1 MMRYYEVSYLRHQ
14 IIVLFT
20 SATLFTDWKL
30 RSKLLLPKLLTV
42 GINCIDGMP
51 VVGSGVLS
59 AIGESINGNR
69 Q

>member
-1 MMRYYEVSYLRHQ
+1 MTQYYEVSYLGHR
-14 IIVLFT
+14 IIVLLT

-42 GINCIDGMP
+42 GVKCTDGIP

-59 AIGESINGNR
+59 AVGESINGNG
-69 Q
+69 

>member
-1 MMRYYEVSYLRHQ
+1 MMRYYEVSYLGHR

-20 SATLFTDWKL
+20 SATLFTDSKL

-42 GINCIDGMP
+42 GVKWIDGIL

-59 AIGESINGNR
+59 AVRGVY
-69 Q
+69 

>member
-1 MMRYYEVSYLRHQ
+1 MMRYSEVSYLRHQ

-30 RSKLLLPKLLTV
+30 RSKLLLPKLLTM

-51 VVGSGVLS
+51 VVGSAVLS
-59 AIGESINGNR
+59 TIGESINGNR
-69 Q
+69 

>member
-1 MMRYYEVSYLRHQ
+1 MMRYYEVSYLGHQ

-42 GINCIDGMP
+42 GVKCTDGIP

-59 AIGESINGNR
+59 AVGESINGSG
-69 Q
+69 

>member
-1 MMRYYEVSYLRHQ
+1 MTQYYEVSYLGHR

-42 GINCIDGMP
+42 GVKCTDGIP

-59 AIGESINGNR
+59 AVGESINGNG
-69 Q
+69 